1 MKLTMKKGPFYSI
14 LATFAL
20 GGNSLTIQAVQ
31 KKETHQSP
39 RPNILWV
46 MAEDMGHD
54 LSCYGMPN
62 VKTPVL
68 DKMASEGIQYVH
80 AFCSNPIS
88 SPSRSGMMTGIHQ
101 TIIDAHNHRSNRDKP
116 LPQDVKPFTYYLRK
130 VGYTCILG
138 NEQVFSKGR
147 KIDCNFKTEPIGP
160 YDGVT
165 HFGLFDKY
173 DHFTKADQP
182 FFAQIQLKVT
192 HRGDW
197 WKSIT
202 QASKH
207 PVDPKTVEM
216 PPYLADAPK
225 VREQWASYLDQVEHM
240 DMEMGLLLAQ
250 LKKEHLLDNTII
262 FFIGDNGRCDIR
274 GKGYLWNAGLEVPM
288 IAWGKNIPHLLDTQ
302 MRSTL
307 DITATILQLAHAE
320 MPANLTGH
328 PLFDNQGNIDSGD
341 SYEYGARDDW
351 DEAIDCIRSIATNR
365 FKYIRNYMPQVGWDQ
380 HQQYLEFHRPD
391 VHVMRTLKQEGKLN
405 SAQLQ
410 FFADHKP
417 YEELYDLMS
426 DPYELHNLAEDP
438 TYRDTLLV
446 MRKHM
451 EQWQAIHRDCGLED
465 RTTRHPSP
473 ATGIVQWVQEKHP
486 DQWKALQRGEICEHY
501 KDWMMEMKS
510 AKKKASKSEK
520 KQ

>member
-1 MKLTMKKGPFYSI
+1 MRKGQLYTI
-14 LATFAL
+14 LATCVL
-20 GGNSLTIQAVQ
+20 GGNSTSIQAALKNENPKNQ
-31 KKETHQSP
+31 

-54 LSCYGMPN
+54 LSCYDMPS
-62 VKTPVL
+62 VHTPIL
-68 DKMASEGIQYVH
+68 DKMASEGIQYMN
-80 AFCSNPIS
+80 AYCSNPIS
-88 SPSRSGMMTGIHQ
+88 SPSRSGMMTGVHQ

-116 LPQDVKPFTYYLRK
+116 LPIDVKPFTYYLRK

-138 NEQVFSKGR
+138 NYEVFSKGR
-147 KIDCNFKTEPIGP
+147 KIDCNYKTEPVGS

-173 DHFTKADQP
+173 DRFTQVDQP
-182 FFAQIQLKVT
+182 FFAQVQLKVT

-202 QASKH
+202 KASTH
-207 PVDPKTVEM
+207 PVDPNTVVM
-216 PPYLADAPK
+216 PPYMADAPK

-250 LKKEHLLDNTII
+250 LKKENILDNTII

-288 IAWGKNIPHLLDTQ
+288 IAWGKNVPHLLDKQ

-307 DITATILQLAHAE
+307 DITATILKLAQAE
-320 MPANLTGH
+320 MPENLTGH
-328 PLFDNQGNIDSGD
+328 PLFDSEGNIDNGD
-341 SYEYGARDDW
+341 EYEYSARDNW
-351 DEAIDCIRSIATNR
+351 DEVIECIRAVSTSR

-391 VHVMRTLKQEGKLN
+391 VHVMRNLKEAGKLN

-438 TYRDTLLV
+438 TYKNSLVV
-446 MRKHM
+446 MRGRM
-451 EQWQAIHRDCGLED
+451 DQWQATHHDCGIED
-465 RTTRHPSP
+465 RNNRHPEK
-473 ATGIVQWVQEKHP
+473 ATGIVQWVQKMHP
-486 DQWKALQRGEICEHY
+486 EEWKALQQGEICEHY
-501 KDWMMEMKS
+501 KDWMMEMKA
-510 AKKKASKSEK
+510 AKKAAKKAIKNK
-520 KQ
+520 K